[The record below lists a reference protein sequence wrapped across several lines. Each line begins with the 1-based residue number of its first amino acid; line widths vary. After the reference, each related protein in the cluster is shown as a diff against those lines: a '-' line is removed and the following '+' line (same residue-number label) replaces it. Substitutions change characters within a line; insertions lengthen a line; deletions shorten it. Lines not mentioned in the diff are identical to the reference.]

1 MLLQTAS
8 FHSKFSSIL
17 IPPASFR
24 FFCLFFTL
32 VRGGLVCSP
41 PEMNAFWLNAGFL
54 DLPFAVTALTVL
66 FPLAGPPPWRP
77 PGRPFP
83 LDSRSHWS
91 GSGALSVWG
100 STHWLLCWLHVTHT
114 SSFQAVS
121 GSRFVAAGSHH
132 VSSPFLTLWL
142 LLEMG
147 HNLGVGP
154 GRRAVVGRMPHGC
167 AGGLRVGTGSGSSS
181 SVASALKLHE
191 GLRL

>member
-17 IPPASFR
+17 LPPASFR

-54 DLPFAVTALTVL
+54 DLPFVVTALTVL

-132 VSSPFLTLWL
+132 VPPPSSHSGFSWRWGTTWGWALAAELSWAGCHMAVQGACEWELARGAAAAWPL
-142 LLEMG
+142 L
-147 HNLGVGP
+147 
-154 GRRAVVGRMPHGC
+154 
-167 AGGLRVGTGSGSSS
+167 
-181 SVASALKLHE
+181 
-191 GLRL
+191 

>member
-1 MLLQTAS
+1 MLSTRDECFLVKCRLLGFAFCCNSPDGPLPSGWPSSSLEAPRPALPSGLQKP
-8 FHSKFSSIL
+8 H
-17 IPPASFR
+17 
-24 FFCLFFTL
+24 
-32 VRGGLVCSP
+32 
-41 PEMNAFWLNAGFL
+41 
-54 DLPFAVTALTVL
+54 LPI
-66 FPLAGPPPWRP
+66 
-77 PGRPFP
+77 
-83 LDSRSHWS
+83 
-91 GSGALSVWG
+91 WG
-100 STHWLLCWLHVTHT
+100 STRLLLCWLHVTHA

-121 GSRFVAAGSHH
+121 GSRFVAAGSRH
-132 VSSPFLTLWL
+132 VSSPFLALWL